1 MENMTNTSQDVVAA
15 RGLTC
20 SYGAVEALHG
30 VSFRVEAGSVFG
42 LLGRNGSGKTTTLR
56 LLLGLLKPD
65 AGSSTVFGEDSLR
78 LSAPCRRRIGFLSE
92 EPFPYD
98 DLPTPALLEF
108 VAAFFPHWDWEY
120 ANRLAARFGVPT
132 DQPLKSMSVG
142 ERRKTE
148 LLLVLAQKP
157 DLLVLDDPA
166 QGLDVTVRREFLWAA
181 LEVARDEGR
190 AVLFTSHI
198 LTDVERVVDTVA
210 VLDAGRLRA
219 MDRLDD
225 LKDRVKR
232 LVFPRNG
239 AEPAVVPG
247 ELSRQQAGRELV
259 LTTEAYTDELGARLR
274 ARHPGLEVEDLNLE
288 EVFVALQPTD
298 TSDTTADAAVN

>member
-1 MENMTNTSQDVVAA
+1 MTTTGQDVVCA
-15 RGLTC
+15 RGLTRR
-20 SYGAVEALHG
+20 YGAVEALRD

-56 LLLGLLKPD
+56 LLLGLLRPD

-78 LSAPCRRRIGFLSE
+78 LSAACRQRIGYLSE

-98 DLPTPALLEF
+98 DLPAPALLKF
-108 VAAFFPHWDWEY
+108 VAAFFPHWDWDY
-120 ANRLAARFGVPT
+120 ANRLAARFAVPP
-132 DQPLKSMSVG
+132 DRPLRSLSAG

-181 LEVARDEGR
+181 LEVVRDEGR

-198 LTDVERVVDTVA
+198 LTDVERVVDTGA
-210 VLDAGRLRA
+210 VLDGGRLRA
-219 MDRLDD
+219 LDRLDD
-225 LKDRVKR
+225 LKSQVKR
-232 LVFPRNG
+232 LVFPPG
-239 AEPAVVPG
+239 GGEPAAVPG
-247 ELSRQQAGRELV
+247 ELARKQVGRELL
-259 LTTEAYTDELGARLR
+259 LTTEAYSDELGARLR
-274 ARHPGLEVEDLNLE
+274 AQHPGLEVEDLNLE
-288 EVFVALQPTD
+288 EVFVALQPHG
-298 TSDTTADAAVN
+298 TADAPVPEEVTS